1 MFYQATMRQRA
12 RLHCRLI
19 SLKDPDDYPRKTGL
33 KLNNKSE
40 IFNEIL
46 YVNDAAR
53 KTLFAFI
60 LQISSGCAFGLG
72 AISPS
77 ARAAIPN
84 TLVFCAHGAPEGFEP
99 GLYTGTYTHSAAS
112 ATVYNRLVDFERG
125 ATKLVPSL
133 AERWEISKDGRQYTF
148 YLRRGVKFHATPWFQ
163 PTREFN
169 AEDVLFTFNRMR
181 DPAMPFR
188 RAIPLTFLIGTIPDS
203 TGLSRKSRRW
213 ARTGGRSGL
222 R

>member
-19 SLKDPDDYPRKTGL
+19 SVKDPDDYPRKTGL

-53 KTLFAFI
+53 KTLFAFH
-60 LQISSGCAFGLG
+60 
-72 AISPS
+72 
-77 ARAAIPN
+77 
-84 TLVFCAHGAPEGFEP
+84 T
-99 GLYTGTYTHSAAS
+99 AAS

-148 YLRRGVKFHATPWFQ
+148 YLRRGVKFH
-163 PTREFN
+163 
-169 AEDVLFTFNRMR
+169 
-181 DPAMPFR
+181 
-188 RAIPLTFLIGTIPDS
+188 
-203 TGLSRKSRRW
+203 
-213 ARTGGRSGL
+213 
-222 R
+222 